1 MKYRMYIRETNF
13 GIAEVEA
20 DSPEEAEK
28 LSEHYYFNGKV
39 QWESTRL
46 RQPSGVVCLLC
57 IMVCRSMRIYRDWR
71 LPEVRRMR
79 QWRSVVQR
87 S

>member
-28 LSEHYYFNGKV
+28 LAEHYYFNGKV

-46 RQPSGVVCLLC
+46 DCDTKPYEGSGL
-57 IMVCRSMRIYRDWR
+57 D
-71 LPEVRRMR
+71 E
-79 QWRSVVQR
+79 
-87 S
+87 